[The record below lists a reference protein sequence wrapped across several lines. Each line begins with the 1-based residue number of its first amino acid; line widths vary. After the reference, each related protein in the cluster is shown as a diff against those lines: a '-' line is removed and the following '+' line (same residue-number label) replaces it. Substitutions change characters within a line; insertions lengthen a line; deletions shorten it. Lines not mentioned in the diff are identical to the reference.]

1 MDKLGVAYGIVTEF
15 SYSPEEPPSWIISI
29 EDSKIVLTSD
39 MLFQYM
45 KQHQNLEDT
54 LTHFMR
60 DHFPLW
66 FGKNETQLDRIK
78 NKLDQAMRQDTDFS
92 VFGASPHQ
100 YKVNEKLT
108 AKALADWQAHNQVT
122 LPEPYAQFL
131 TNIGNGGAGPY
142 YGIYSIEKAT
152 SYTER
157 QALLAKSVLYPAMTK
172 QEWNHLTEPLTSDE
186 DIPDE
191 EYDDARN
198 KVLGGMLCIGTQGCE
213 YDMYLV
219 LEGKHRGRIVYTSG
233 FYPDHPF
240 FFVYEDSF
248 LDWYERWLDE
258 IILDYDIGWFGSR
271 MPGDENAL
279 IEIYRKTPN
288 EEIQAK
294 ALEAMFKFKK
304 VSQPTLGFLKN
315 IAEQSP
321 KNRATAIRL
330 ICKTSFDTGG
340 KYLLELL
347 QSDEHEEFLQ
357 ALMILHASR
366 KTANLPE
373 FIPLILQRLDRIRDV
388 ETLRYA
394 GYILE
399 DYDAITLQ
407 NFAPFLCHADLNM
420 QTTAIYAARS
430 CENKLESWQIIEQML
445 KGGDPQVL
453 KNSILYWGIIPHEK
467 LLPYYKSVWSEYKR
481 NPNFKEKFIGCL
493 RELHLPDDYFDKG
506 ES

>member
-1 MDKLGVAYGIVTEF
+1 M
-15 SYSPEEPPSWIISI
+15 
-29 EDSKIVLTSD
+29 
-39 MLFQYM
+39 
-45 KQHQNLEDT
+45 
-54 LTHFMR
+54 
-60 DHFPLW
+60 W
-66 FGKNETQLDRIK
+66 FGKKETQLDRIK
-78 NKLDQAMRQDTDFS
+78 NKLSQAMRKDADFL
-92 VFGASPHQ
+92 VFGASSHQ
-100 YKVNEKLT
+100 YRVKEKLT
-108 AKALADWQAHNQVT
+108 AKELADWQVHNHVT

-131 TNIGNGGAGPY
+131 TKIGNGGAGPY

-157 QALLAKSVLYPAMTK
+157 QALLAKSVLHPGMTK
-172 QEWNHLTEPLTSDE
+172 EEWNHLIEPLTKDE
-186 DIPDE
+186 GIPDE
-191 EYDDARN
+191 EYDDTCN

-219 LEGKHRGRIVYTSG
+219 LEGKYRGRIVYTSD
-233 FYPDHPF
+233 FHPDHPF

-279 IEIYRKTPN
+279 IQIYQSAPN

-294 ALEAMFKFKK
+294 ALDGMFKFKK
-304 VSQPTLGFLKN
+304 VSQPTLAFLKN

-321 KNRATAIRL
+321 KNRTTAIWL
-330 ICKTSFDTGG
+330 ICKTSFDTGR

-347 QSDEHEEFLQ
+347 QSDEHEDFLQ
-357 ALMILHASR
+357 GLMILHSSS
-366 KTANLPE
+366 KTVNLTE
-373 FIPLILQRLDRIRDV
+373 FIPVILQRLDRIHDP

-399 DYDAITLQ
+399 DYGAITLH
-407 NFAPFLCHADLNM
+407 NFASFLCHADPKM

-430 CENKLESWQIIEQML
+430 CENKQESWQIIEQTLM
-445 KGGDPQVL
+445 GADPQVL
-453 KNSILYWGIIPHEK
+453 NNSILYWGIIPHEK
-467 LLPYYKSVWSEYKR
+467 LLPYYKAVWPKYKS
-481 NPNFKEKFIGCL
+481 NPNFREKFIGCL
-493 RELHLPDDYFDKG
+493 RELHLPDDYFDKD

>member
-1 MDKLGVAYGIVTEF
+1 M
-15 SYSPEEPPSWIISI
+15 
-29 EDSKIVLTSD
+29 
-39 MLFQYM
+39 
-45 KQHQNLEDT
+45 
-54 LTHFMR
+54 
-60 DHFPLW
+60 W
-66 FGKNETQLDRIK
+66 FRKKETQLDRIQ
-78 NKLDQAMRQDTDFS
+78 NKLNQAMSKDKDFL
-92 VFGASPHQ
+92 VFGASSHQ

-122 LPEPYAQFL
+122 LPEPYALFL
-131 TNIGNGGAGPY
+131 TNVGNGGAGPY
-142 YGIYSIEKAT
+142 YGIYPIEKAT
-152 SYTER
+152 SYTEH
-157 QALLAKSVLYPAMTK
+157 QALLAKSVLHPEMTK
-172 QEWNHLTEPLTSDE
+172 EEWNHLIEPLTKDE

-219 LEGKHRGRIVYTSG
+219 LEGKYRGRIVYTSD
-233 FYPDHPF
+233 FHPDHPF

-279 IEIYRKTPN
+279 IQIYQSAPN

-294 ALEAMFKFKK
+294 ALDGMFKFKV
-304 VSQPTLGFLKN
+304 VSQPTLVFMKK

-321 KNRATAIRL
+321 KNRATAVRL
-330 ICKTSFDTGG
+330 ICKTSFDTGR

-347 QSDEHEEFLQ
+347 QSDEHEDFLQ
-357 ALMILHASR
+357 ALMILHASS
-366 KTANLPE
+366 KTANLKE
-373 FIPLILQRLDRIRDV
+373 FIPVILHSLDRIHDP

-399 DYDAITLQ
+399 DYGAITLQ
-407 NFAPFLCHADLNM
+407 NFASFLCDADPKM

-430 CENKLESWQIIEQML
+430 CEDKLGSWQIIEQML
-445 KGGDPQVL
+445 VGDDPHVL
-453 KNSILYWGIIPHEK
+453 KNSILYWGVIPHEK
-467 LLPYYKSVWSEYKR
+467 LLPYYQTVWPEYKR

-493 RELHLPDDYFDKG
+493 QELHLPDDYFDKG

>member
-1 MDKLGVAYGIVTEF
+1 M
-15 SYSPEEPPSWIISI
+15 
-29 EDSKIVLTSD
+29 
-39 MLFQYM
+39 
-45 KQHQNLEDT
+45 
-54 LTHFMR
+54 
-60 DHFPLW
+60 W
-66 FGKNETQLDRIK
+66 FGKKETQLDRIK
-78 NKLDQAMRQDTDFS
+78 EKLNQAMHKDKDFS
-92 VFGASPHQ
+92 VFGASSHQ
-100 YKVNEKLT
+100 YRVKEKLT
-108 AKALADWQAHNQVT
+108 AKELADWQAHNQVI
-122 LPEPYAQFL
+122 LPEPYALFL

-142 YGIYSIEKAT
+142 YGIYPIEKAT
-152 SYTER
+152 SYTEH
-157 QALLAKSVLYPAMTK
+157 QALLAKSVLHPGMAK
-172 QEWNHLTEPLTSDE
+172 EEWNHLIEPLTKDE

-219 LEGKHRGRIVYTSG
+219 LEGKYRGRIVYTSD
-233 FYPDHPF
+233 FHPDHPF

-279 IEIYRKTPN
+279 IQMYQSAPN

-294 ALEAMFKFKK
+294 ALDGMFKFKE
-304 VSQPTLGFLKN
+304 VAQPTLGFLKN

-321 KNRATAIRL
+321 KNRTTAVWL
-330 ICKTSFDTGG
+330 ICKTSFDMGR

-347 QSDEHEEFLQ
+347 QSDEHRDFLQ
-357 ALMILHASR
+357 ALTIMHASS
-366 KTANLPE
+366 KTANLTE
-373 FIPLILQRLDRIRDV
+373 FIPVILQSLDRIHDP

-399 DYDAITLQ
+399 DYGEITLQ
-407 NFAPFLCHADLNM
+407 NFAPFLCDADPKM

-430 CENKLESWQIIEQML
+430 CENKLGSWQIIEQML
-445 KGGDPQVL
+445 VGDDPHVL
-453 KNSILYWGIIPHEK
+453 KNSILYWGVIPHEK
-467 LLPYYKSVWSEYKR
+467 LLPYYKAVWLENKKIR
-481 NPNFKEKFIGCL
+481 ILKKNFIGCL
-493 RELHLPDDYFDKG
+493 RELHLPDDYFDKD